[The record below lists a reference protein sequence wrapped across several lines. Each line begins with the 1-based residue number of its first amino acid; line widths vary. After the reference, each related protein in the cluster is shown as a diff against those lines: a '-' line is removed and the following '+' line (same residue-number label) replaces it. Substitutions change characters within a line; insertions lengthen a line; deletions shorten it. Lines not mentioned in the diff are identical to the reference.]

1 MSRRWQSLLA
11 ATVSCVVVCTGLV
24 VAANPAAAA
33 PVAAAPAPLTNLA
46 HLDFLGETVT
56 PPRQAGHTT
65 YRLAQEP
72 SIGTLWVY
80 ADRNDDGSFRRVGG
94 GALDPVT
101 GDYEQGAYDTDDV
114 ARAAVVYL
122 RHWQQSGDAHSR
134 DQAYQLLR
142 GLTYSQTTT
151 GPNAG
156 NVVLWMQ
163 PDGTLNP
170 SAFPV
175 ELPDPSDSANS
186 YWLAR
191 TVWALGEGY
200 AAFAGT
206 DRSFATFLAQRM
218 RLAVAALD
226 RETLTRYGQTQVVDG
241 VNRPAWLIA
250 GGADATAEAVLGLAA
265 YVEAGRDDAATA
277 ALRKFAEGIAAQGSG
292 SSGAIWPYGAILPS
306 ASSESIFHSWASY
319 PPAALAAASS
329 ALRDRSLLAPAVAD
343 TAGFTP
349 DLLASY
355 GPVNG
360 LTPVAT
366 DRTVIAYGVDSR
378 VQSLLAVAGATDSTG
393 LRDLAGVT
401 AGWYFGQ
408 NTAGTPVYDPAT
420 GVTADG
426 VSADGVVNR
435 NGGAE
440 STIHGLLSML
450 ALDANPAAARI
461 ARAAAGAPTHTGTTT
476 VEGES
481 ATVRGPA
488 APVAVTPAYSA
499 ESAWSG
505 GKALAFRGAATAVWT
520 VAPST
525 SPRVL
530 EAVVQRVPRSSS
542 VLSFTAG
549 GQPLARV
556 GFGGAGRQGVS
567 AVPGVL
573 QPVVVGIVPAGAT
586 KVVATSNAGTGRL
599 DALLLT
605 PLVSTL
611 QAGSVAVLASRSDRA
626 AAARVTP
633 GGAVT
638 ALAYDRDGRR
648 VATFSGAAVTVPPQG
663 FVIARRG
670 TP

>member
-1 MSRRWQSLLA
+1 MRRGVVVVVAIVALCTGLLA
-11 ATVSCVVVCTGLV
+11 AV
-24 VAANPAAAA
+24 AA
-33 PVAAAPAPLTNLA
+33 PVSADAAPAPLTNLA
-46 HLDFLGETVT
+46 HLDFLTTTVT

-65 YRLAQEP
+65 YRLADEP
-72 SIGTLWVY
+72 GVGVLWVY

-94 GALDPVT
+94 GALDPAT
-101 GDYEQGAYDTDDV
+101 GDYEQGAYDTDDI

-122 RHWQQSGDAHSR
+122 RHWRQFGDAHSR
-134 DQAYQLLR
+134 QQAYQQLR
-142 GLTYSQTTT
+142 GLTYLQTTT
-151 GPNAG
+151 GPHAG

-200 AAFAGT
+200 AAFAGV
-206 DRSFATFLAQRM
+206 DRGFANFLAQRL
-218 RLAVAALD
+218 RLALTALQ
-226 RETLTRYGQTQVVDG
+226 RETLARYGQTQVVDG
-241 VNRPAWLIA
+241 DNRPAWLIA

-265 YVEAGRDDAATA
+265 YVGAGRDDGARA
-277 ALRKFAEGIAAQGSG
+277 ALRQFAEGIAAQGSG
-292 SSGAIWPYGAILPS
+292 SSSASWPYGAILPS
-306 ASSESIFHSWASY
+306 ASSNSLWHAWGGLA
-319 PPAALAAASS
+319 PAALATASGV
-329 ALRDRSLLAPAVAD
+329 LGDRSLLAPAVAD

-378 VQSLLAVAGATDSTG
+378 VQSLLAAARAARSTG
-393 LRDLAGVT
+393 LRDLAGVA

-408 NTAGTPVYDPAT
+408 NAAGVPVYDPAT

-426 VSADGVVNR
+426 VSVDGVVNR
-435 NGGAE
+435 NSGAE

-450 ALDANPAAARI
+450 ALDADPAAARL
-461 ARAAAGAPTHTGTTT
+461 ARAASGAPTHVGTTT

-481 ATVRGPA
+481 ATVNGA
-488 APVAVTPAYSA
+488 AGVVAVDPPYSA

-505 GKALAFRGAATAVWT
+505 GEALQFRGVATATWE
-520 VAPST
+520 VAPSS

-530 EAVVQRVPRSSS
+530 EAVVERVPRSSS
-542 VLSFTAG
+542 VLTFGAG
-549 GQPLARV
+549 RTTLGRV
-556 GFGGAGRQGVS
+556 GFGGAGARGVS
-567 AVPGVL
+567 AVPGEL
-573 QPVVVGIVPAGAT
+573 QPVVLGIVPAGAT
-586 KVVATSNAGTGRL
+586 SVTATSTAGTGRL

-605 PLVSTL
+605 PLVSALRTGPVGL
-611 QAGSVAVLASRSDRA
+611 LASRSDRGRSV
-626 AAARVTP
+626 RV
-633 GGAVT
+633 GAVT
-638 ALAYDRDGRR
+638 ATAYDRDGRAVR
-648 VATFSGAAVTVPPQG
+648 TSSGPVVTVPAGG
-663 FVIARRG
+663 FAITRTR
-670 TP
+670 